1 MQHWLQTAAKLRQ
14 QSETGLL
21 LSCGC
26 GIVHQGMSSIHHDP
40 RFRID
45 VLQQDRAGSCWL
57 AGTGISALGVN
68 LKKYS
73 WQSTTSSLLLSQGPG
88 QREPEWGWC
97 LRWWECEMCDAGKS
111 KLCRHPGHETEQ
123 RIVSDIW
130 LEEMLP
136 LRTFCRLWQIF
147 KFNVKHS
154 KEHEMKSFL
163 VSWPISTLIRA
174 FYQQRHADTEESD
187 IKYQTGFR
195 HSEIFYFPR
204 LVSLAPAP
212 GLSWISIT
220 FYILLLVLGVLGHP
234 ASWQRR

>member
-57 AGTGISALGVN
+57 ACRNRNLGSRGESEKIQ
-68 LKKYS
+68 LTKYNI
-73 WQSTTSSLLLSQGPG
+73 LPPPSQGPG

-97 LRWWECEMCDAGKS
+97 WRWWECEMCDAGKS

-174 FYQQRHADTEESD
+174 FYQRHADTEESD

-204 LVSLAPAP
+204 PVSLAPAP

-234 ASWQRR
+234 TLWQRH